1 MLKMKIGEQ
10 KPINYTLKVKSTNLP
25 INLVNST
32 IIFQLKEDENQVS
45 DFLLEKTITESSEAN
60 DAGQIYDAQ
69 NGKFSVFFK
78 TEDTI
83 NLDINKEYFYTLW
96 RVYENTREV
105 ISASGTKVEQFV
117 VCPA

>member
-1 MLKMKIGEQ
+1 MLKIKIGEQ

-32 IIFQLKEDENQVS
+32 IIFQLKEDENQIS
-45 DFLLEKTITESSEAN
+45 DFLIEKTITEGSN
-60 DAGQIYDAQ
+60 PYDAGQIFDAQ
-69 NGKFSVFFK
+69 NGRFSVFLK
-78 TEDTI
+78 SEDTLS
-83 NLDINKEYFYTLW
+83 LDINKEYFYTIW

-105 ISASGTKVEQFV
+105 ISSSGAKVEQFV

>member
-1 MLKMKIGEQ
+1 MLKIKIGEQ

-32 IIFQLKEDENQVS
+32 IVFQLKKDEEQIS
-45 DFLLEKTITESSEAN
+45 DFLIEKTITEGSDPYDS
-60 DAGQIYDAQ
+60 GQIFDAQ
-69 NGKFSVFFK
+69 NGKFSVFLK
-78 TEDTI
+78 SEDTLS
-83 NLDINKEYFYTLW
+83 LDVNKEYFYTLW
-96 RVYENTREV
+96 RIYENTKEV